1 MSEEPTLPRLPTVTW
16 NSETQSFNNTRK
28 RARDPADAPPPPQ
41 FATSSDPAVF
51 SSDDDPHVENY
62 VHGRHRKKRYVGSWY
77 QQHPA
82 SSSDSAFSEEQR
94 PLPKKAQRTF
104 QRQFDSGVWMGS
116 DGFTED
122 EDTIIEPE
130 LSTEPRL
137 PQLRRTPARV
147 TLLSQAEELA
157 RLKIEEAIDSGSE
170 NIDLSG
176 LNLEEL
182 SNETI
187 SRLSEFTCIPL
198 VAEDVPFEQRDP
210 ALKLYLA
217 SNPLPRVPGAIFNLE
232 FLTVLS
238 LRNTQ
243 ITELPPCIGNLRN
256 LTDLNVSL
264 NRLQY
269 LPGELLDLL
278 QKPRKLTNLTVHPN
292 PFCIP
297 EKIPSPLPQ
306 PEAILN
312 EYHPGVKPFHEA
324 VWPNGWIF
332 RAWFDEEDG
341 LKSDPEKSQGQDP
354 ERCRWQIRAVARSP
368 VEYSD
373 SRGMVLSQFKL
384 PTRETTRP
392 ASDQPSHVIVQTE
405 DLKSTPAPLRDAR
418 DQATDSSI
426 SAGRVPSLFELAL
439 KACSRS
445 GQLRDLPS
453 YLPTHA
459 PPQFARVLNQLVT
472 QGEDNANAGDVPC
485 SVCKRRVMMPTVA
498 WIEWWHVT
506 RTAALPKT
514 SAIVVDA
521 LSRDEREN
529 FVPFLRRGCGWNCVP
544 RPTEVG
550 QLRPGSVRWSLQRP
564 PSEEEDAES
573 VV

>member
-28 RARDPADAPPPPQ
+28 RARDPADAPPPPL

-62 VHGRHRKKRYVGSWY
+62 IHGRHRKKRYVGSWY

-82 SSSDSAFSEEQR
+82 SSSDSTFGEEQR

-137 PQLRRTPARV
+137 PQLRHTPAR
-147 TLLSQAEELA
+147 
-157 RLKIEEAIDSGSE
+157 
-170 NIDLSG
+170 
-176 LNLEEL
+176 
-182 SNETI
+182 
-187 SRLSEFTCIPL
+187 
-198 VAEDVPFEQRDP
+198 RDP

-217 SNPLPRVPGAIFNLE
+217 SNPLPRAPGAIFNLE

-278 QKPRKLTNLTVHPN
+278 QKPGKLTNLSVHPN

-297 EKIPSPLPQ
+297 EKTPSPLPQ
-306 PEAILN
+306 PEAILD
-312 EYHPGVKPFHEA
+312 EYHAGVKTFHET

-332 RAWFDEEDG
+332 RAWFDEKDG
-341 LKSDPEKSQGQDP
+341 PRSDAEKSQVQDA
-354 ERCRWQIRAVARSP
+354 ERRRWQIRAVARSP

-373 SRGMVLSQFKL
+373 SRGMVLSQFRL

-405 DLKSTPAPLRDAR
+405 DLKSTPTPLQDAR
-418 DQATDSSI
+418 GQATGPSI
-426 SAGRVPSLFELAL
+426 SEGRVPSLFELAL

-445 GQLRDLPS
+445 GQLQDLPS

-472 QGEDNANAGDVPC
+472 QGEDNANTGDVPC
-485 SVCKRRVMMPTVA
+485 SICKRRVMMPTVA

-506 RTAALPKT
+506 RTAALSKT

-521 LSRDEREN
+521 LSRDERES
-529 FVPFLRRGCGWNCVP
+529 FVPFLRRGCDWNCVP
-544 RPTEVG
+544 GPMEVG

-564 PSEEEDAES
+564 PSEEDAES
-573 VV
+573 

>member
-62 VHGRHRKKRYVGSWY
+62 IHGRHRKKRYVGSWY

-82 SSSDSAFSEEQR
+82 SSSDSAIGEEQI
-94 PLPKKAQRTF
+94 PLPKKGQRTF

-137 PQLRRTPARV
+137 PQLRHTPARV

-157 RLKIEEAIDSGSE
+157 RRKVEEAIDSGSE
-170 NIDLSG
+170 DIDLS
-176 LNLEEL
+176 
-182 SNETI
+182 
-187 SRLSEFTCIPL
+187 
-198 VAEDVPFEQRDP
+198 
-210 ALKLYLA
+210 
-217 SNPLPRVPGAIFNLE
+217 
-232 FLTVLS
+232 
-238 LRNTQ
+238 
-243 ITELPPCIGNLRN
+243 
-256 LTDLNVSL
+256 
-264 NRLQY
+264 
-269 LPGELLDLL
+269 
-278 QKPRKLTNLTVHPN
+278 
-292 PFCIP
+292 
-297 EKIPSPLPQ
+297 
-306 PEAILN
+306 
-312 EYHPGVKPFHEA
+312 
-324 VWPNGWIF
+324 
-332 RAWFDEEDG
+332 AWFDEEDG
-341 LKSDPEKSQGQDP
+341 LKSDAEKSQIQDA
-354 ERCRWQIRAVARSP
+354 ECRRWQIRAVARSP

-373 SRGMVLSQFKL
+373 SRGMVLSQFEL
-384 PTRETTRP
+384 PRREATRP

-418 DQATDSSI
+418 GQATGSTV

-445 GQLRDLPS
+445 GQLQDLQS

-459 PPQFARVLNQLVT
+459 PPQFARVLNQLVR

-506 RTAALPKT
+506 RTVALSKS

-521 LSRDEREN
+521 LSKDERES
-529 FVPFLRRGCGWNCVP
+529 FVPFLRRGCGRNCVP

-564 PSEEEDAES
+564 PSEEE
-573 VV
+573 